1 MSGKAMASLV
11 LGLFFFLACSS
22 GVPAILLGRH
32 ALSDIRASGGR
43 LRGRAT
49 AIVGIALGVF
59 GCLFTLAYFLPATT
73 HDGEIP
79 RRAQCMNNLKQI
91 GLAMTEYHGAYACL
105 PAAAITDKN
114 GRPLLSWRVAILPF
128 LEAST
133 LYAKFHLDEPWD
145 SPHNYALREERPYFY
160 VCPSDKDRKPGMT
173 GYQVVIGPD
182 TSFTPDF
189 KPVRFSDFSDGVKNT
204 LLVGESPTLVPWT
217 KPDDRPFDMSL
228 PLSGLGSSHQDYF
241 SKGFNVVFADGSVR
255 YLKTSITSSELKGML
270 TRNGRERVEPESY

>member
-11 LGLFFFLACSS
+11 LGLFFFLPCLS

-49 AIVGIALGVF
+49 AIVGIVLGVF
-59 GCLFTLAYFLPATT
+59 GCLFTLAYVLPATI
-73 HDGEIP
+73 HDGERP

-91 GLAMTEYHGAYACL
+91 GLAMGDYHEAYGCL

-128 LEAST
+128 MEKSA

-145 SPHNYALREERPYFY
+145 SPHNYALLSEIPAVYL
-160 VCPSDKDRKPGMT
+160 CASDHLQKT
-173 GYQVVIGPD
+173 GLTNYQVVVGPD

-189 KPVRFSDFSDGVKNT
+189 KPLRFSDFSDGVKNT
-204 LLVGESPTLVPWT
+204 LLVGESRTLVPWT
-217 KPDDRPFDMSL
+217 KPEDRSFDMSV
-228 PLSGLGSSHQDYF
+228 PLSGLGSSYQDYF
-241 SKGFNVVFADGSVR
+241 SKGFNVVFSDSSVR
-255 YLKTSITSSELKGML
+255 YLKTSIASSELKGLL
-270 TRNGRERVEPESY
+270 TRNGREPVELEGY